1 MTTQSYS
8 VMYVLDLASLWLIL
22 KYAVALSKQFVKT
35 SLFYYVQAMLICFCT
50 VWRSYIH
57 SNTWIFSLS
66 DGVADILAICMDAW
80 VLGAVAKGRYSLN

>member
-1 MTTQSYS
+1 M
-8 VMYVLDLASLWLIL
+8 
-22 KYAVALSKQFVKT
+22 
-35 SLFYYVQAMLICFCT
+35 QAMLICFCT